1 MSHARA
7 SSSKV
12 AVPARV
18 VALTVSGML
27 MLGVAAPAPAVAA
40 TSTTERREA
49 VLYYT
54 NKARKAKG
62 CGKLEMSRRL
72 TRSAQRHASDMSERN
87 YFGHTSLSG
96 RTWDQRIRAAG
107 YSEPGGENIAYGF
120 KSARYVV
127 RAWMISPSHRRNIL
141 TCSFKKLGVGYAR
154 DGGIWVQDF
163 GY

>member
-7 SSSKV
+7 QLPKV
-12 AVPARV
+12 AFPARV
-18 VALTVSGML
+18 VAVSVSGML
-27 MLGVAAPAPAVAA
+27 MLGIAAPAPAVAA
-40 TSTTERREA
+40 TTMTERREA
-49 VLYYT
+49 VLHYT

-62 CGKLEMSRRL
+62 CKPLELSRRL
-72 TRSAQRHASDMSERN
+72 NRSAQRHASDMSERD
-87 YFGHTSLSG
+87 YFAHTSLSG

-120 KSARYVV
+120 RYARYVV
-127 RAWMISPSHRRNIL
+127 RAWMNSPSHRRNIL
-141 TCSFKKLGVGYAR
+141 ACGFEKLGVGYAR